1 MILPNSRSLEELSR
15 GPEWGQLT
23 LVRFW
28 LASYTY
34 LENRLRKVFHGRSLE
49 GDYAHLCDAE
59 RR

>member
-15 GPEWGQLT
+15 GPEWGKPT

-34 LENRLRKVFHGRSLE
+34 LENRLRKV
-49 GDYAHLCDAE
+49 Y
-59 RR
+59 RRKGLGGG